1 MGLSDSTTVA
11 FILVIVLLVGGVIIL
26 SISICVISWFRNS
39 QRRQFDS
46 ISSMVALQQNLDNTI
61 IKFSGVMAPNLA
73 TIEPCIH
80 MIGLDKYQYR

>member
-11 FILVIVLLVGGVIIL
+11 FILVIVLLVEGVIIL
-26 SISICVISWFRNS
+26 SISIYVISWFRNS

-73 TIEPCIH
+73 TIEPR
-80 MIGLDKYQYR
+80 MIGLD